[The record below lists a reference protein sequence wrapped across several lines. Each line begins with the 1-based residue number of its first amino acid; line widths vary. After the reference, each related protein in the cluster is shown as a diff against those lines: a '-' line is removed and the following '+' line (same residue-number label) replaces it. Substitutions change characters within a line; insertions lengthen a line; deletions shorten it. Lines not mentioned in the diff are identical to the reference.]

1 MSEGNNWMFTQ
12 AAREGDLSTLED
24 LLQAHPNAHKYNALF
39 EAIKHEHPAC
49 VFRLLQACTDA
60 DKEHIFTEGSL
71 LLYMAMETQSVEIF
85 NAVFPLTD
93 PHEWEDSVFYA
104 AIGSSCPEFFAVVEP
119 HLPRTLPRAVMRAVE
134 SGNCGVLGRV
144 LEKYG
149 LLNAVPLLRAVRSPN
164 AEALFEQLIPYA
176 TPSNLIIAVDECLTL
191 NTPSVVQQLVN
202 GLPRGTF
209 IKQGFVLRALRAE
222 QFETAEILFPKIEHP
237 EHLEQ
242 LDLESLS
249 LSASAQEWWS
259 ARLARQLNERLHHSL
274 DNQAGVAT
282 ARRKL

>member
-24 LLQAHPNAHKYNALF
+24 LLQAHPTAHKYNALF

-85 NAVFPLTD
+85 NAVFPWTD

-104 AIGSSCPEFFAVVEP
+104 AIGSSEFFAVVEP
-119 HLPRTLPRAVMRAVE
+119 HLPPTLPRAVMRAVE

-164 AEALFEQLIPYA
+164 AEALFEQLLPYA
-176 TPSNLIIAVDECLTL
+176 EQAYLITALDECLTL
-191 NTPSVVQQLVN
+191 NIPSVMQQIVN
-202 GLPRGTF
+202 SLSPDTF
-209 IKQGFVLRALRAE
+209 VKQRFVLRALRVE
-222 QFETAEILFPKIEHP
+222 QFEMADILFPKIEHP
-237 EHLEQ
+237 EQ
-242 LDLESLS
+242 LDLYG
-249 LSASAQEWWS
+249 LSASAQEWWG
-259 ARLARQLNERLHHSL
+259 ARLARQLNERLHQSL
-274 DNQAGVAT
+274 GHQAGGDT
-282 ARRKL
+282 ARRKM